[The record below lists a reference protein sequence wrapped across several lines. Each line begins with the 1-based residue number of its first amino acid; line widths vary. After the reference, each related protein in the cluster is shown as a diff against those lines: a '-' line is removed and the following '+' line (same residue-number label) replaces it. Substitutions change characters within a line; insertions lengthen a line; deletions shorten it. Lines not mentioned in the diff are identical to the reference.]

1 MPEIIAEPAIVFVT
15 GFALVFCVFAIVY
28 RKITRVTRKLDAISQ
43 KFDRVVQHPE
53 LSKALN
59 EFDQNLLNALVLMEN
74 NIVSALDLNAAKSNE
89 AYAENPIQSSGLHTQ
104 APALAEVTID
114 KKLQNAVAFAKSGY
128 DAQYI
133 TGKLNLRPQLVHEI
147 IELHRPN

>member
-15 GFALVFCVFAIVY
+15 GFALVFCVFAIMY

-89 AYAENPIQSSGLHTQ
+89 AYAENPIQSSELHTQ

>member
-1 MPEIIAEPAIVFVT
+1 MPEIIADPDIVLVT
-15 GFALVFCVFAIVY
+15 GFALVFCVFVIMY

-43 KFDRVVQHPE
+43 KFDRVVQHTE

-74 NIVSALDLNAAKSNE
+74 NIVSAVDLNTAKSNE
-89 AYAENPIQSSGLHTQ
+89 AHAENPIHSSGFHTQ

-114 KKLQNAVAFAKSGY
+114 KKLHNAVAFAKSGY

-133 TGKLNLRPQLVHEI
+133 MGKLNLRPQLVNEI